1 MEGPGLGF
9 QGAGGQPGS
18 APCSCVTWQTS
29 EGNPRLRASLPPV
42 FSFLPDPLGGVGGC
56 FLAAVA
62 GFMGIS
68 EGNDGGDVPRA
79 VKPEFFRQ
87 GSYLR
92 SVPLNVVDL
101 PSPGWMGKGHGT
113 RVGSGGLPWGFWFP
127 PCVTGLVFAN
137 GGYDNAFAQV
147 CQANVRV
154 WGEFPPIPTPD
165 SRSAKGG
172 LSARRTPRRIFDI
185 YDLAGHRN
193 DRRVGGW
200 G

>member
-1 MEGPGLGF
+1 MFCDCRHGFDCLRNGDGATPHPTPGRAPTRDAHTGEEGGVGLFGCGVWVCILSVGFWVGDGRSGTQF

-62 GFMGIS
+62 GLEGIS

-79 VKPEFFRQ
+79 IRPEFFRQ
-87 GSYLR
+87 GSYMR
-92 SVPLNVVDL
+92 SVPFNVVDL

-113 RVGSGGLPWGFWFP
+113 RVGSGGLPW
-127 PCVTGLVFAN
+127 V
-137 GGYDNAFAQV
+137 
-147 CQANVRV
+147 
-154 WGEFPPIPTPD
+154 
-165 SRSAKGG
+165 
-172 LSARRTPRRIFDI
+172 
-185 YDLAGHRN
+185 
-193 DRRVGGW
+193 
-200 G
+200 